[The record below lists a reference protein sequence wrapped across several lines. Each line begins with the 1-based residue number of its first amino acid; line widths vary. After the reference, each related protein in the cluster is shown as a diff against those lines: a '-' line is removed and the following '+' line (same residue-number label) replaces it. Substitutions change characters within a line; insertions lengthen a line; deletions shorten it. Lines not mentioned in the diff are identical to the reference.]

1 MLVSTKAR
9 TLYCVGNTKTIKNH
23 PVWLGRIRISR
34 ENRDQFRCWAGGGG
48 LGWGGGTCREN
59 PNMVTQWT
67 KISGH
72 YTGRDPTSFTLLA
85 PTYVA
90 QKHTTHCCVCMA
102 TVSTWIILLKEPR
115 DTSIME
121 GAAYFHGNN
130 SYANSPQCYLSHAEY
145 ICNFSIKR
153 HLDNKVLNS
162 WFRHLK

>member
-34 ENRDQFRCWAGGGG
+34 ENRDQFRCWGGGPVE
-48 LGWGGGTCREN
+48 R
-59 PNMVTQWT
+59 
-67 KISGH
+67 KSKYGH
-72 YTGRDPTSFTLLA
+72 TVDKNIGHFTGRDPKSFTLLA

-90 QKHTTHCCVCMA
+90 QKHTTHCCVCME
-102 TVSTWIILLKEPR
+102 TVSTCIILLKEPR

-121 GAAYFHGNN
+121 GAVYIHGNN
-130 SYANSPQCYLSHAEY
+130 SYANSPQCYLSHAQY
-145 ICNFSIKR
+145 ICNFSTKLAGQR

-162 WFRHLK
+162 WFRHFK